1 MQNETQIEDL
11 PLTRRV
17 RVLASNEDG
26 LVALEKPIG
35 VLAHPNSSK
44 DKERALLDAAYDY
57 DEECFSWQ
65 NEAGE
70 EQRVWLINRLDS
82 PTSGVILI
90 GLNAEI
96 ATTIKQLFATHKVAK
111 TYYAV
116 VKRAPSLP
124 TGVWNDSLK
133 KDVLRGK
140 RLVRNGQSVPA
151 KARYQVVKSPV
162 GGFPVSLLKLMPVTG
177 RTHQLRVQCKKHG
190 HPVVGDR
197 TYGSFSFNREVS
209 RETGEKRMMLH
220 SGETSVRY
228 AFNGKMKDFKA
239 VSELPEAFQV
249 VLSFRPG
256 LNHGRPQPKTA
267 SKKRPVSSSLAAR
280 RFRR

>member
-1 MQNETQIEDL
+1 MQNGTQIEEL
-11 PLTRRV
+11 PLTRGV
-17 RVLASNEDG
+17 RLLTSNEDG

-35 VLAHPNSSK
+35 VLAHPNSAK

-70 EQRVWLINRLDS
+70 EKRAWLINRLDS

-90 GLNAEI
+90 GLNLEI

-111 TYYAV
+111 TYYAL

-140 RLVRNGQSVPA
+140 RLVRNGQVVPA

-162 GGFPVSLLKLMPVTG
+162 GGFPVSLLKLMPLTG

-190 HPVVGDR
+190 HPIVGDR

-209 RETGEKRMMLH
+209 HETGEKRMMLH
-220 SGETSVRY
+220 SGETSVHY
-228 AFNGKMKDFKA
+228 AFKGKMKDFKA
-239 VSELPEAFQV
+239 VSELPDAFQA

-256 LNHGRPQPKTA
+256 LNHGRPQPKPV
-267 SKKRPVSSSLAAR
+267 SKKRPISSTLAAR